1 MLINIGQTTSLP
13 PSREKERE
21 SESLAGILYVQIHLR
36 AFANPAKIA
45 RNLRENKIK
54 MDGHDARTA
63 DSKRQPGVLARADAR
78 FEWLIFFLLS
88 SLPPLTPT
96 DPPSPTVI
104 LRPLP
109 ALSPLSLYLSRG
121 RDDQRFDGGHLAAN
135 YD

>member
-13 PSREKERE
+13 SSREKERE

-96 DPPSPTVI
+96 EPPFTNCDSPSSSRVI
-104 LRPLP
+104 TSLSLSLSRTRRP
-109 ALSPLSLYLSRG
+109 AL
-121 RDDQRFDGGHLAAN
+121 
-135 YD
+135 